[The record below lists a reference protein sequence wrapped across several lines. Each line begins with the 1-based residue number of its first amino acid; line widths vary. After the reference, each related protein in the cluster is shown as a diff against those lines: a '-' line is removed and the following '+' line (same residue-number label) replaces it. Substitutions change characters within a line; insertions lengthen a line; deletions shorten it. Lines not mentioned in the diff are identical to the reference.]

1 MYITEN
7 LKGTIYLPNGQNIN
21 FTEND
26 IIGNSVSVSSQCMS
40 DTSFSLG
47 GVYSSQLSITIRLEG
62 TNSYN
67 VIGSKIKIYTKY
79 SSETDYVLRGVFWIT
94 SASRCRNIYTLS
106 GSDMITW
113 LDTGTYNSSQD
124 VQNYV
129 YSYLRQQNSN
139 TLSTCMG
146 DICEAVNVIL
156 KNSQTDRIFFEWN
169 HNTTV
174 NNNPE
179 ESDTSYPGF
188 CLPDTARVGE
198 NDTKDP
204 RDYAS
209 WIAVTACG
217 FIDVTNNPID
227 RGKDGNEENP
237 MMHDGKKVDCA
248 IKIGQ
253 FETEPTDE
261 IPFSSIEND
270 TLDIADFTI
279 NSFKV
284 FFELNYLDKNNSEHW
299 AYGDNGTSS
308 SGIVDLSDNPFVQA
322 YFFNN
327 DKIGD
332 NYNCML
338 VIHNI
343 FDRLNHLK
351 IRPFS
356 LKCHTEK
363 RFKLGQCIT
372 IEDETG
378 RKLQSTITKMKWY
391 FRGGCELGCA
401 GEDNRILHDTVRRTP
416 AVKAREQAVTKLNYE
431 KSKIYNQI
439 SSTADGLQNRIDS
452 TNQNITDNIENL
464 QNQINELWKECDE
477 NIENSLYWHICR
489 LRERIE
495 SLEEWR
501 DSIDTQV

>member
-1 MYITEN
+1 MYILEN
-7 LKGTIYLPNGQNIN
+7 LKGTIFLPDGNNID

-26 IIGNSVSVSSQCMS
+26 IIGNSCSVSSQCMS

-47 GVYSSQLSITIRLEG
+47 GVYSSQLSITIRLDG

-67 VIGSKIKIYTKY
+67 VIGSKIKIYTKFG
-79 SSETDYVLRGVFWIT
+79 SESDYALRGVFWIT

-129 YSYLRQQNSN
+129 YSYLLKQNSD
-139 TLSTCMG
+139 TLSTCIG
-146 DICEAVNVIL
+146 DICEAVNDIL
-156 KNSQTDRIFFEWN
+156 ISSRAERIFFEWN
-169 HNTTV
+169 HNTTI
-174 NNNPE
+174 NNNPQE
-179 ESDTSYPGF
+179 DDGSFPGF

-198 NDTKDP
+198 NDTKTP

-217 FIDVTNNPID
+217 FIDVTNNPMD
-227 RGKDGNEENP
+227 NGNP
-237 MMHDGKKVDCA
+237 MMHDGSPVDSA

-253 FETEPTDE
+253 FETTPTDE
-261 IPFSSIEND
+261 IPYSSIEND
-270 TLDIADFTI
+270 TLDIADFTVS
-279 NSFKV
+279 SFKTI
-284 FFELNYLDKNNSEHW
+284 FSLNYLDKSNHELW
-299 AYGDNGTSS
+299 GYGCYGVSS
-308 SGIVDLSDNPFVQA
+308 DVVVDLSDNPFVQA

-332 NYNCML
+332 NYNCMK
-338 VIHNI
+338 IIKNI
-343 FDRLNHLK
+343 YDHLNCLR

-363 RFKLGQCIT
+363 RFHLGQCIKIT
-372 IEDETG
+372 DETG
-378 RKLQSTITKMKWY
+378 RVYESTVTRMKWY

-401 GEDNRILHDTVRRTP
+401 GEDNRILYDTVRRTP
-416 AVKAREQAVTKLNYE
+416 AAKAHEQAVTKLNYE
-431 KSKIYNQI
+431 KSKLQNQI
-439 SSTADGLQNRIDS
+439 SSTADGLHSRIDS
-452 TNQNITDNIENL
+452 TNQNINDNTENL
-464 QNQINELWKECDE
+464 QNQINDLWDECDE

-501 DSIDTQV
+501 DSIDTQS